1 MSDNPEYIDI
11 FDQIYLYRREVHR
24 LRREAFGSNTA
35 ASISALDELI
45 EREADLSELESRL
58 ADLASQNAGNGLLFR
73 RGIRPQFGTLGRET
87 TGLEA
92 EIHLRMEAVTISIYH
107 LFDRIQSP
115 LLSCRVRN
123 YSSAIR
129 RIQVTSFIDGYS
141 AQAVDTIEAPPGSD
155 WIEIK
160 QLPTLFP
167 SALHQVNEL
176 TRATLNV
183 RVDELGENGV
193 RIESHTTHPIWLLAR
208 TSAPLAVRDPAS
220 GKWVDHSRYLGAF
233 VTPNAPELIGFLRQA
248 VELHPQKRL
257 AGYQGE
263 RSQVEPQVRAIF
275 EALKRSAEIQYVN
288 SVLAFSPDTGA
299 SNQRVRL
306 PRESLAQR
314 QANCIDG
321 TILFASLLEAVSL
334 NPGLVIVPG
343 HAFLAWQSWSDES
356 SDWRYLETTMIG
368 SGTYEEAAAAGAA
381 LATRYRMLSEKKE
394 DPNLFRLWPLR
405 KLRTEHRIT
414 PLE

>member
-1 MSDNPEYIDI
+1 MD
-11 FDQIYLYRREVHR
+11 
-24 LRREAFGSNTA
+24 A
-35 ASISALDELI
+35 AAPNKPLDELI
-45 EREADLSELESRL
+45 QLEADLTELESRF
-58 ADLASQNAGNGLLFR
+58 ADLASENSGNGLLFR
-73 RGIRPQFGTLGRET
+73 SGSKPQFGTLGRET
-87 TGLEA
+87 TGMEA
-92 EIHLRMEAVTISIYH
+92 EIHLRMEAVTTSIYH
-107 LFDRIQSP
+107 LLDRIQSP

-123 YSSAIR
+123 YSPATR
-129 RIQVTSFIDGYS
+129 RIQISSFIDGYS
-141 AQAVDTIEAPPGSD
+141 AQAIDTIEAPPGAD

-167 SALHQVNEL
+167 GALLQVNEL

-208 TSAPLAVRDPAS
+208 TSAPLAVQDPAS
-220 GKWVDHSRYLGAF
+220 GRWVDHSRYLGAF

-248 VELHPQKRL
+248 AELHPQKRL

-275 EALKRSAEIQYVN
+275 DALKRSAEIQYVN
-288 SVLAFSPDTGA
+288 SVLAFSPDAGA

-343 HAFLAWQSWSDES
+343 HAFLAWQTWNDES
-356 SDWRYLETTMIG
+356 SDWRFLETTMIG
-368 SGTYEEAAAAGAA
+368 SGTFEEAAAAGGA
-381 LATRYRMLSEKKE
+381 LAARYRKLSEQRE
-394 DPNLFRLWPLR
+394 DSNLFRLWPLK
-405 KLRTEHRIT
+405 KLRTEYRIT